1 MGGMRGDDRQ
11 PDAMFSYV
19 SAEQRVPQDHP
30 LRAIRALV
38 DEVLRDMSREFDRLY
53 AQVGRPSIPPER
65 LLRAQ
70 LLQVFY
76 SIRSERLLMEQLDYN
91 LLFRWFVGMDMDEP
105 IWAPTVF
112 TKNRDRLL
120 NQEIARSFFR
130 RVVERAAGWMSDE
143 HFTVDGTLI
152 EAWASQ
158 KSFQP
163 KDGGSDGDARDFR
176 GQQRKNDTH
185 ASKTDPD
192 ARLYRRSNH
201 AESRLAYLGH
211 LLIENRHGLIVD
223 AMASI
228 ADGFAER
235 EAATLMMLK
244 QWKQAPGRRRTLGAD
259 KGYDTLDFVDLMREL
274 NVTPHVTQ
282 NLTRPGG
289 KRDRWPH
296 HPTRRVR
303 DEPTRAAAD
312 RTSVRLAENHRL
324 DPEGE
329 TAWPRQRRL
338 AAGVRKCGVQLD
350 SPAQAAADTG
360 MTRTCRCSPARRRRT
375 ATKSDSRSLDDTLY
389 RTAEDGTRHV
399 RRFFSKLLTNFRPG
413 AAVPAPC
420 AGRDRTPRPA
430 ADCASR

>member
-1 MGGMRGDDRQ
+1 MSGMRGDDRQ

-38 DEVLRDMSREFDRLY
+38 DDVLRDMSREFDGLY
-53 AQVGRPSIPPER
+53 ARVGRPSIPPER

-70 LLQVFY
+70 LLQIFY

-130 RVVERAAGWMSDE
+130 RVVERAAALMSDE

-158 KSFQP
+158 KSFQR
-163 KDGGSDGDARDFR
+163 KGGDPDGDGSDFR

-192 ARLYRRSNH
+192 ARLYRKSNG

-211 LLIENRHGLIVD
+211 LLIENRHGLIAD
-223 AMASI
+223 AMATT
-228 ADGFAER
+228 ADGTAER
-235 EAATLMMLK
+235 EAGLLMLHA
-244 QWKQAPGRRRTLGAD
+244 QWQRAPGRHRTVGAD
-259 KGYDTLDFVDLMREL
+259 KAYDVHEFIDLTREL
-274 NVTPHVTQ
+274 GTTPHIAQ
-282 NLTRPGG
+282 NLARPGG
-289 KRDRWPH
+289 SAIDG
-296 HPTRRVR
+296 
-303 DEPTRAAAD
+303 
-312 RTSVRLAENHRL
+312 RT
-324 DPEGE
+324 
-329 TAWPRQRRL
+329 
-338 AAGVRKCGVQLD
+338 
-350 SPAQAAADTG
+350 
-360 MTRTCRCSPARRRRT
+360 
-375 ATKSDSRSLDDTLY
+375 
-389 RTAEDGTRHV
+389 TRHV
-399 RRFFSKLLTNFRPG
+399 GYAMSQHARPRIEPAFGWLKTIAWIRKVKLRGLANVDWLFVFASAAFNLIRLPKLLQ
-413 AAVPAPC
+413 PA
-420 AGRDRTPRPA
+420 
-430 ADCASR
+430 